1 MTKRALYSL
10 VIAFAILTP
19 VCAKAQTADEDIELL
34 RSLAT
39 PVGALPPIALPMPAS
54 RNHNYWIGRL
64 QSGFRKGPGGSSLPA
79 AAAGLD
85 FQYRGGSI
93 FGVTAGYQKRDC
105 GLLGGNCGQHALF
118 GARAQIGLVTGGA
131 AMASLLRDNS
141 TTSTFGTEFGFG
153 YAPNVRDSLD
163 ACTFDFGIPF
173 SVAKRR
179 QRPRLVAFVK
189 PGVVWN
195 FSCGSDGPSARKSYF
210 TDFGFGLQQVGN
222 RSLDIYIGLQK
233 MFRARTGMQLGATF
247 TYVRLP

>member
-1 MTKRALYSL
+1 MTRRSMRWSVLLYLIL
-10 VIAFAILTP
+10 VP
-19 VCAKAQTADEDIELL
+19 VWSGAQATDRQAELL
-34 RSLAT
+34 RALST

-54 RNHNYWIGRL
+54 RNHNYWIARL
-64 QSGFRKGPGGSSLPA
+64 QTGTRKGPSSSSMPA

-85 FQYRGGSI
+85 FQYRGGSV
-93 FGVTAGYQKRDC
+93 FGVTAGLQKRDC
-105 GLLGGNCGQHALF
+105 GILGGDCGQHAMF

-131 AMASLLRDNS
+131 AMASLLHDNS

-153 YAPNVRDSLD
+153 YAPKVQSDLN
-163 ACTFDFGIPF
+163 ACTIDFGVPF

-189 PGVVWN
+189 PGVLWD
-195 FSCGSDGPSARKSYF
+195 FSCRSGGPTSKKSYF

-222 RSLDIYIGLQK
+222 RSFDIYIGMQK
-233 MFRARTGMQLGATF
+233 MFRADTGAQLGVTF